1 MIMMICGA
9 CRVNGELK
17 RAGDD
22 PFSLSS
28 AEEQRL
34 VDAGVAEY
42 VIEPPPEPVA
52 TPGEGGDGGAAGET
66 LPENNTASTETEP
79 GESDGAGDSIAELKE
94 GEAEASDTL
103 DIVDGHFTIE
113 SLMKLSRTDMEELA
127 AELGVDVKKCRNKR
141 EIAALLA
148 AVEVKTDDGGETP
161 PELGVEGPVV

>member
-1 MIMMICGA
+1 MIKMICGA
-9 CRVNGELK
+9 CRVNGKLK

-22 PFSLSS
+22 PFGLSS
-28 AEEQRL
+28 VEEQRL

-42 VIEPPPEPVA
+42 VFEPPPKPVA
-52 TPGEGGDGGAAGET
+52 TPGEGGDGGIVGET
-66 LPENNTASTETEP
+66 PPENNTASAGTEP
-79 GESDGAGDSIAELKE
+79 GESYGAGEGAAELKE
-94 GEAEASDTL
+94 GEAEAPDIL

-113 SLMKLSRTDMEELA
+113 SLMELSRTDMEELA

-148 AVEVKTDDGGETP
+148 AVEVKTDDDGETP